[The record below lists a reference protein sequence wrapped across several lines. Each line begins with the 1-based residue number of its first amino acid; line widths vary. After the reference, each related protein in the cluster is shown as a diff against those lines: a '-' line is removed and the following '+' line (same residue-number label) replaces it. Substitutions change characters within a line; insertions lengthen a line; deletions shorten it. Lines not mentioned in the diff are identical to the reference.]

1 MKTLLIVDDE
11 PNVRFSLDA
20 VFGKQFRVI
29 LAADGAAGA
38 RAAEEESPDV
48 AIVDMMLP
56 DMSGLDLLPRLKA
69 VDAQLPIIV
78 LSAVQE
84 IGKVV
89 QAIQGGACHYL
100 TKPFDVSEIK
110 IAVERVLRER
120 GKSAE
125 LTALSS
131 EMDRWYDTHQV
142 VGQSRPWEETLTL
155 VRRAAE
161 APDTTVMFY
170 GESGTGKELLARLL
184 HAVSP
189 RCDGPFIPIHC
200 AAIPEALLESELFG
214 HEKGSFTGAS
224 ERRHGRVEL
233 ADGGT
238 LFLDE
243 IGEMPPA
250 MQSKLLRFLQ
260 DHEYMRVGGRTVL
273 HANVRIVGATNRD
286 LQKGV
291 REGWF
296 REDLYFRINVL
307 PITIPPLRERRDD
320 IAPLAAHYVAHFRRE
335 CRSGIRDLLPATVA
349 QLEAYAWP
357 GNVREL
363 RNVIERA
370 LVLYRDASLLMPEHL
385 PAEIR
390 GAKPAPTAL
399 AAPSLAAA
407 PPPVAPAEDGAPAFP
422 ISLEAELRK
431 VEERLIRQAVEASNG
446 NLSQA
451 AVLLQTTRRILKY
464 KADQMGL
471 V

>member
-1 MKTLLIVDDE
+1 
-11 PNVRFSLDA
+11 
-20 VFGKQFRVI
+20 
-29 LAADGAAGA
+29 
-38 RAAEEESPDV
+38 
-48 AIVDMMLP
+48 
-56 DMSGLDLLPRLKA
+56 
-69 VDAQLPIIV
+69 V
-78 LSAVQE
+78 L
-84 IGKVV
+84 
-89 QAIQGGACHYL
+89 H
-100 TKPFDVSEIK
+100 
-110 IAVERVLRER
+110 ER

-125 LTALSS
+125 LSALSS
-131 EMDRWYDTHQV
+131 EMDRWYDIRQV
-142 VGQSRPWEETLTL
+142 VGQSPAWMDTLAL

-189 RCDGPFIPIHC
+189 RREGPFIPIHC

-273 HANVRIVGATNRD
+273 HANVRIAGATNRD

-307 PITIPPLRERRDD
+307 PVTIPPLRERREDV
-320 IAPLAAHYVAHFRRE
+320 ALLAGHYVEHFRRE
-335 CRSGIRDLLPATVA
+335 CRSGIRDLLPATVGL
-349 QLEAYAWP
+349 LESYPWP

-370 LVLYRDASLLMPEHL
+370 MVLYRDASLLLPEHL

-390 GAKPAPTAL
+390 GGKAGPAAAAVPPLLVAAPAP
-399 AAPSLAAA
+399 AAEA
-407 PPPVAPAEDGAPAFP
+407 APAFP
-422 ISLEAELRK
+422 ISLETELRK
-431 VEERLIRQAVEASNG
+431 VEQKLIRQAVEASNG

-464 KADQMGL
+464 KVDQMGL